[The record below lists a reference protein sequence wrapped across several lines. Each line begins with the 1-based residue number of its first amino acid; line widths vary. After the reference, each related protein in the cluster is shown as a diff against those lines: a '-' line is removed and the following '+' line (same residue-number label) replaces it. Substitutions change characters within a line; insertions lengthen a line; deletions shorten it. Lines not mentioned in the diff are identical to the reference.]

1 MKLISDPQFYIFG
14 TILAITIIPLNLTL
28 FNLCFFL
35 FTGYWPFLCQ
45 MFLMN
50 PFIPLSKQ
58 CSSCTDRTDNY
69 TRCLNPHLAQL
80 FPFLPHDR
88 HPLVGQSRSSTC
100 SSPSVAALCA
110 GSSMKLKLK
119 CRSRIWVN
127 SSSYNT
133 VAVDARHNFP
143 ASVQG
148 CSWE

>member
-1 MKLISDPQFYIFG
+1 
-14 TILAITIIPLNLTL
+14 
-28 FNLCFFL
+28 
-35 FTGYWPFLCQ
+35 

-69 TRCLNPHLAQL
+69 THFLNPHLAQL

-133 VAVDARHNFP
+133 VAVDARHNFR

-148 CSWE
+148 CCWEWFFFLVHDSSILRYCRGRALLCVETPRHSWKKVVCRQRF